1 MGKYATFFARLY
13 EINDAFLTVG
23 KLVEKQGIVAFE
35 GKGECDKIVSQC
47 LDLLELIYLYGG
59 SARLEVRNINFESLP
74 GQEAFERFIVSDF
87 YFDNSLQGNTHWSL
101 FYWDGKVVG
110 GVSPFT
116 LVYTAPNI
124 ELSSLNLRGTN
135 GNILFGNTPVSLLE
149 RGREFQA
156 YIITNSCKASNI
168 SNEFKGY
175 CEICG
180 KFLRDRI
187 VNIPILALDYLRPV
201 RWNVRDIYIGDPDET
216 SDYKIEPDKFL
227 DKGKKPLMLTPEGVP
242 GALYWREMYW
252 NPSFSIRGKELSD
265 DLKQRE
271 LPGTAYMYPFL
282 VAEDLFE
289 DVLMEIVGIS
299 QAVSCILQIDER
311 YFLIPIK
318 RMYFE
323 FFDLCKLFYRI
334 NVEKE
339 NDTIIVSLLI
349 PLQNNRNNIIR
360 KIYRESDI
368 KFCEDFFLLM
378 SSNKEKSRLNKMV
391 SSYPIKLLYTKDL
404 CVFPCVEERK
414 GDGYVFLEAENIF
427 DVIEVRGG
435 ECTGLI
441 VRALRPIMESNLDL
455 VFCVECGVDGT
466 KIAYSDSF
474 YRLGLIEEEDIDKSL
489 LCIGNQWKEAAS
501 MDAVK
506 MIELEF
512 YPNKGNSPLLTS
524 YSYDE
529 FCQRMLFMIKNVA
542 VEIFSTSNFKLKVV
556 YSDLLSNFEVGLI
569 KTRWVGLPKVDA
581 CEMMS
586 SEQVMIDYH
595 KRRYLGHNEE
605 NVACLDLGES
615 DVLFSFNKDDK
626 VIRKRSIFSSSYY
639 WGVTREIDTSS
650 SFIKK
655 TLAKY
660 WKSTV
665 SCNQEGVEEE
675 YYLSYNQLLGL
686 LKGSGGHSD
695 FYNYINKDGLVKLK
709 SLVYLSSIL
718 FYLYELH
725 KEYSI
730 KTQDIIYIY
739 GQGLQLIQMLGD
751 EELCSRFATNFLSEL
766 AGEPQKMRIKYVS
779 NEEKV
784 IAGLVSEYKYTNEE
798 RILEYI
804 GEREG
809 GVNNEEVALGRENCI
824 ASVRAFVELLNSRFI
839 QRNVYELFE
848 LDTKKLKCIYELA
861 PESYDYNVRELF
873 NERVNFNLIKT
884 DLFFVALLDFFE
896 LYEIDKGIRGSRNL
910 TLKNERNVE
919 KSEDKEVFISYKRE
933 ELDLVR
939 RIKDEI
945 EKETGCKCWIDLEG
959 IDSGDDFTKRIVSA
973 INKSNVFLF
982 MLSEKSQKSDFALK
996 ELGYAKSKEDRARN
1010 RYVVLVNIDSCEMED
1025 VFFFDY
1031 GKLDRILYADKIQKQ
1046 KLLQNLKSWLKKGV

>member
-47 LDLLELIYLYGG
+47 LDLLELIYLYGD
-59 SARLEVRNINFESLP
+59 SARLEVSNIYFESLP
-74 GQEAFERFIVSDF
+74 GQDAFERFIVSDF

-110 GVSPFT
+110 GISPFT

-149 RGREFQA
+149 RGSEFQA

-168 SNEFKGY
+168 SNEFKAY

-187 VNIPILALDYLRPV
+187 VNIPILALDDLRPV
-201 RWNVRDIYIGDPDET
+201 RWNVRDIYIGKPDET

-252 NPSFSIRGKELSD
+252 NPSFSIRGKELSE

-323 FFDLCKLFYRI
+323 FFGKLFYRI
-334 NVEKE
+334 SVEKE

-349 PLQNNRNNIIR
+349 PLQNNRNNTIR
-360 KIYRESDI
+360 KTYRESDI

-378 SSNKEKSRLNKMV
+378 SPNEEKSQLKKIV

-404 CVFPCVEERK
+404 CVFPCVKERK
-414 GDGYVFLEAENIF
+414 GNGYVFLETEDIF
-427 DVIEVRGG
+427 DIVEVRIG

-441 VRALRPIMESNLDL
+441 AGVLRFTMDYDLDL
-455 VFCVECGVDGT
+455 VFCLECGVDGT
-466 KIAYSDSF
+466 KIGCRKSF
-474 YRLGLIEEEDIDKSL
+474 SYEGFIEDEDIDESL

-542 VEIFSTSNFKLKVV
+542 VEKFNTSIFKLKVV
-556 YSDLLSNFEVGLI
+556 HSDLLSKPQITMNKINWEGLSN
-569 KTRWVGLPKVDA
+569 G

-586 SEQVMIDYH
+586 SEQVMIDCH
-595 KRRYLGHNEE
+595 KMRYWRHNEE

-615 DVLFSFNKDDK
+615 DVLFSFNNDDK

-660 WKSTV
+660 WKSIA
-665 SCNQEGVEEE
+665 SGNQEGVEEE
-675 YYLSYNQLLGL
+675 HDLSYNQLLGL

-695 FYNYINKDGLVKLK
+695 FYNYIHKDGLVKLK

-730 KTQDIIYIY
+730 KTPDIIYIY
-739 GQGLQLIQMLGD
+739 GQGLQLIQMLVD

-884 DLFFVALLDFFE
+884 DLFFVALFDFFE
-896 LYEIDKGIRGSRNL
+896 LYEIDKGIRGSRNF
-910 TLKNERNVE
+910 TLKDESNVE
-919 KSEDKEVFISYKRE
+919 KSENKEVFISYKRE
-933 ELDLVR
+933 ELGLVR

-996 ELGYAKSKEDRARN
+996 ELGYAKSKEDRAKN